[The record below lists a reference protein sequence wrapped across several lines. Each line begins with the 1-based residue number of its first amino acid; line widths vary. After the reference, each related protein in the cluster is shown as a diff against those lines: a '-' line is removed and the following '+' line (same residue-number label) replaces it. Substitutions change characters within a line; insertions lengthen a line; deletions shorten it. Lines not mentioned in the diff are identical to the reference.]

1 MRSRRA
7 TRGGGDGSYSGY
19 PETAIDSVLRSEIAW
34 VEEGESVR
42 SRSNVLISAAAVIL
56 AALIVAS
63 TTSAGARHRNVQILD
78 ACDPATFNAALGA
91 GSCVRKGGGVKFE
104 KFIDQLVT
112 KGEAPAW
119 RFSPE
124 RLRLRSGGTIT
135 ARNRGGE
142 FHTFSEVAAFGGG
155 CIPEINEVL
164 GLEPV
169 PECSIADI
177 FVTTGVSPGARLT
190 TDPLA
195 AGRHR
200 FMCLIHP
207 WQKTTANA
215 R

>member
-1 MRSRRA
+1 MRFERKLVIA
-7 TRGGGDGSYSGY
+7 AGS
-19 PETAIDSVLRSEIAW
+19 A
-34 VEEGESVR
+34 
-42 SRSNVLISAAAVIL
+42 IL
-56 AALIVAS
+56 ATLVVAS
-63 TTSAGARHRNVQILD
+63 STWAGASHRNVQILD
-78 ACDPATFNAALGA
+78 ACDPKTFNAALGD
-91 GSCVRKGGGVKFE
+91 GTCVRKGGGVKFD

-124 RLRLRSGGTIT
+124 RLKLRTGGTIT

-155 CIPEINEVL
+155 CIPEINELL

-169 PECSIADI
+169 QECAIADI
-177 FVTTGVSPGARLT
+177 FVTTGVPPGARLT
-190 TDPLA
+190 TESLD
-195 AGRHR
+195 AGKHR

-207 WQKTTANA
+207 WQRTTARA